1 MSQPATKPSSPQGT
15 LSLVT
20 PVIDTAEILSKVS
33 LFADIKD
40 SPEAFAALFKLM
52 SLRQY
57 KAGDTIIQEGEAGSD
72 FFILADGS
80 ASVFKKTQDGDLY
93 KVALLH
99 GHMGAFFGESG
110 LLEADTR
117 TATIRADSE
126 CSCLVLTKSD
136 FENFCNRNPAWA
148 LPILKR
154 VAKAI
159 MNRLK
164 NMNHD
169 LGLLYKALMD
179 EFAQR

>member
-1 MSQPATKPSSPQGT
+1 MSSPATKQSN
-15 LSLVT
+15 LHLVEA
-20 PVIDTAEILSKVS
+20 PVDNEEILSKVS
-33 LFADIKD
+33 LFTEIKD
-40 SPEAFAALFKLM
+40 NPEAFAVLYMLM
-52 SLRQY
+52 GVRHYQ
-57 KAGDTIIQEGEAGSD
+57 AGELILKEGEAGTD
-72 FFILADGS
+72 FFILADGT

-93 KVALLH
+93 KVAILS

-117 TATIRADSE
+117 TATIKAETE
-126 CSCLVLTKSD
+126 CRCLVLTKSD
-136 FENFCNRNPAWA
+136 FEIFCSHNPAWA

-159 MNRLK
+159 MGRLK

-169 LGLLYKALMD
+169 LGLLYKALVD